1 MDRLDIQS
9 ATIWEWLALPDQ
21 ELEKAD
27 LVALNLCIARGVP
40 SLEELDI
47 VSHCR
52 TVDKWARQFS
62 TDLLGME
69 RGFHRAPVKYKNDIR
84 FFRVGM
90 LAGFLGRRIGI
101 RYIESQKSATSVAY
115 ENPADL
121 FLNGVIDTRRGTC
134 GNMAALHVAIS
145 RRLGWPVALA
155 AAGPHFI
162 SRYDDGMVTHNI
174 ELSSVSDGTFASDD
188 DGFYMKRFGLPER
201 AVDCGS
207 DLRKLTVREMIG
219 VFVALRGRHFADTGR
234 SDRADGDF
242 ALSRVLFPQYRR
254 GYIGSMVPMLRRGA
268 RLFDQGETGHPESV
282 FRDFGGTV
290 WDQRCRRAQRA
301 PEIVTAGH
309 GGIGSK

>member
-1 MDRLDIQS
+1 MSSVDIQN
-9 ATIWEWLALPDQ
+9 ATIWEWLALLDR
-21 ELEKAD
+21 ELEEAD

-40 SLEELDI
+40 LLEDLDI
-47 VSHCR
+47 VSRCR
-52 TVDKWARQFS
+52 TVDEWAGQFS
-62 TDLLGME
+62 TDLPGME
-69 RGFHRAPVKYKNDIR
+69 RVFYRAPGKYKNDVR

-101 RYIESQKSATSVAY
+101 RYIESQKSVTSVAY

-145 RRLGWPVALA
+145 RRLGWPVSLA

-268 RLFDQGETGHPESV
+268 RLFDHGETGHPDSV
-282 FRDFGGTV
+282 FRDFGGLGRDE
-290 WDQRCRRAQRA
+290 WPPRARRD
-301 PEIVTAGH
+301 PGSVSVGH
-309 GGIGSK
+309 DDVGSD